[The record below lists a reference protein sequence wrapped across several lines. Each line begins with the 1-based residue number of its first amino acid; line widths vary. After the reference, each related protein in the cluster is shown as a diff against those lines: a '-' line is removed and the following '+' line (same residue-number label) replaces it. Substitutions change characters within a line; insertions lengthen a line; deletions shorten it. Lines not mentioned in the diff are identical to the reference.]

1 MEVLVCE
8 LNVDLSKLEFVAQ
21 HNRAN
26 RVPRENAMLAN
37 FVVVDAVADEGRLRE
52 QSDDLVGYTLLLLLT
67 LGFHWQ

>member
-1 MEVLVCE
+1 
-8 LNVDLSKLEFVAQ
+8 
-21 HNRAN
+21 
-26 RVPRENAMLAN
+26 MLAN